1 MVLPA
6 LGMGIGK
13 NNRLVVRTPEEIKIL
28 LEDYTHV
35 NYTHVTVLLS
45 LAPCP
50 SSLLSPGPHLT
61 DWCPPDLRSEPEP
74 ARRPPHHRGLLLS
87 RCSAAAAA
95 VARLLLLL

>member
-1 MVLPA
+1 
-6 LGMGIGK
+6 MGASG
-13 NNRLVVRTPEEIKIL
+13 
-28 LEDYTHV
+28 

-45 LAPCP
+45 LPPVPPHSCHRALT
-50 SSLLSPGPHLT
+50 SLTGVRLI
-61 DWCPPDLRSEPEP
+61 SEPEP